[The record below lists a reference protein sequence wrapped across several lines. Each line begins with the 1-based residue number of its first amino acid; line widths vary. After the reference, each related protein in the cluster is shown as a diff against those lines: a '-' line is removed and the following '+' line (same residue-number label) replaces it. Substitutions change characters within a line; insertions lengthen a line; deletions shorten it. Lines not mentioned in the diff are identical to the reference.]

1 VRLDGSSGPAA
12 GLSTRRRSH
21 NTWRIQQGRS
31 DVVCRGRRNRR
42 CCPSAGRFFG
52 RCGESRRSRV
62 QRAMTAAVNET
73 PSSTTPRQRTSAGW
87 VVGAAIVLFAV
98 IVTMPRDTG
107 PTSLLVLCAATI
119 AIATAGSAL
128 PFSPIEPYL
137 LALPAAAPKGWLVPL
152 VLLAIAGHMVG
163 KALLY
168 YASRNAARSIPQ
180 RYEGRVEAAR
190 RGLLGSQPIQFA
202 TIAASSVAGVP
213 PFYVVTVL
221 CGALHVPAAAFLI
234 LATIGRAVRFAALVA
249 LANIV
254 TG

>member
-1 VRLDGSSGPAA
+1 
-12 GLSTRRRSH
+12 
-21 NTWRIQQGRS
+21 
-31 DVVCRGRRNRR
+31 
-42 CCPSAGRFFG
+42 
-52 RCGESRRSRV
+52 
-62 QRAMTAAVNET
+62 MTAAVNET

-87 VVGAAIVLFAV
+87 VVGLAIAFLAV

-107 PTSLLVLCAATI
+107 PTSLLVLCATTI
-119 AIATAGSAL
+119 AIATVGSAL

-168 YASRNAARSIPQ
+168 YASRNAARSIPP

-190 RGLLGSQPIQFA
+190 RGLLGSRPIQFA

-234 LATIGRAVRFAALVA
+234 LATLGRAVRFAALVA
-249 LANIV
+249 FANIV

>member
-1 VRLDGSSGPAA
+1 
-12 GLSTRRRSH
+12 
-21 NTWRIQQGRS
+21 
-31 DVVCRGRRNRR
+31 
-42 CCPSAGRFFG
+42 
-52 RCGESRRSRV
+52 
-62 QRAMTAAVNET
+62 MTAAVNET
-73 PSSTTPRQRTSAGW
+73 PGSTTPRQRTSVGW
-87 VVGAAIVLFAV
+87 VVGAATVLLAV
-98 IVTMPRDTG
+98 IVTMPRDTE
-107 PTSLLVLCAATI
+107 PTSLLVWCATTL
-119 AIATAGSAL
+119 AITTAGSVL

-137 LALPAAAPKGWLVPL
+137 LALPTAAPKGWLLPL
-152 VLLAIAGHMVG
+152 VLLAVVGHMVG

-168 YASRNAARSIPQ
+168 YASRNAAQSIPT

-190 RGLLGSQPIQFA
+190 RGLLGSRPIQFA

-221 CGALHVPAAAFLI
+221 CGALRVPAAAFLI